1 MGLKPADGCET
12 YMVVM
17 GVIMIKVV
25 PGQERFVYSS
35 LKTRDETL
43 DVYHVFG
50 EYDFI
55 VMLQTESINKLN
67 QFMERIQE
75 MNGTITTKTIVIK
88 WDSGLQE
95 NRPIEVLV

>member
-1 MGLKPADGCET
+1 
-12 YMVVM
+12 MVVM

-35 LKTRDETL
+35 LKIRDEIL
-43 DVYHVFG
+43 DVYNVFG

-55 VMLQTESINKLN
+55 LMLETESICELN
-67 QFMERIQE
+67 QFMERMQE
-75 MNGTITTKTIVIK
+75 MKGIIAIKTILIK

-95 NRPIEVLV
+95 LKPIEVLA

>member
-1 MGLKPADGCET
+1 
-12 YMVVM
+12 MVVM

-25 PGQERFVYSS
+25 PGQERVVYSS
-35 LKTRDETL
+35 LKTRDEIL

-55 VMLQTESINKLN
+55 VMLQTESIFNLN
-67 QFMERIQE
+67 QFMERVQE
-75 MNGTITTKTIVIK
+75 MQGIIAIKTILIK

-95 NRPIEVLV
+95 HKSIEVLA

>member
-1 MGLKPADGCET
+1 
-12 YMVVM
+12 MVVM

-25 PGQERFVYSS
+25 PGQERIVYSL

-55 VMLQTESINKLN
+55 VMLQTESIIKLN
-67 QFMERIQE
+67 QFMERMQE
-75 MNGTITTKTIVIK
+75 TNSVITTKTIVIK

-95 NRPIEVLV
+95 HKPIEVLA

>member
-1 MGLKPADGCET
+1 
-12 YMVVM
+12 MVVM

-25 PGQERFVYSS
+25 PGQERVVYSS
-35 LKTRDETL
+35 LKTRDEIL

-55 VMLQTESINKLN
+55 VMLQTESINNLN
-67 QFMERIQE
+67 QFMERVQE
-75 MNGTITTKTIVIK
+75 MQGIIAIKTILIK

-95 NRPIEVLV
+95 NKPIEVLV